1 MIGKSPCFGKI
12 KRGSKMKDKFIHDC
26 EAMENKALTNR
37 IAQLDQNMRNIRIA
51 IVVII
56 LLWFVMMAI
65 LN

>member
-1 MIGKSPCFGKI
+1 
-12 KRGSKMKDKFIHDC
+12 MKDKFIHDC

>member
-1 MIGKSPCFGKI
+1 
-12 KRGSKMKDKFIHDC
+12 MKDTKDMNVQERIARVNELR
-26 EAMENKALTNR
+26 EAMENKALINR